1 MAAPPDPPRR
11 RTMGD
16 AMIAPP
22 HVESSRLPAGRAV
35 ALLLVWL
42 ILTDASLKDLPVG
55 LIAVAVGCWISVR
68 IRPTSPVTARLVPT
82 LRYVGTFLRQSVLAG
97 IDVARRAFDPH
108 LPLKTGFVEFAPALQ
123 SDMER
128 TLFADLSSMA
138 PGTLPVEERAN
149 GVLLVHCLDTDTD
162 VAAQLAADERR
173 LAAALGREIEN
184 G

>member
-1 MAAPPDPPRR
+1 VTAPS
-11 RTMGD
+11 RTG
-16 AMIAPP
+16 A
-22 HVESSRLPAGRAV
+22 SGFPAGRAI

-55 LIAVAVGCWISVR
+55 LIAVAIGCWISVR

-97 IDVARRAFDPH
+97 IDVARRAFDPR
-108 LPLKTGFVEFAPALQ
+108 LPLKTGFVEFVPTLQ

-138 PGTLPVEERAN
+138 PGTLPVEERPGGA
-149 GVLLVHCLDTDTD
+149 LLVHCLDTDTD

-173 LAAALGREIEN
+173 LAAALGREVAN